1 MFSLRQL
8 EVFRAVMLT
17 GSLTAAG
24 QQLQMSQP
32 AVSKAVR
39 RMEDLVGFALFQRG
53 KGRVQPTP
61 EALNRFC
68 EIEKVFHSVSVV
80 EKYARDLK
88 GSRAGVLTLACTPTL
103 SCSFVADAI
112 ARFRRERPRVRIW
125 LQVTKTKEI
134 LDLAGSG
141 QIDLGVIFTPG
152 DHAGIVTIPLF
163 ETSLVCVMAP
173 GHRLAERAEIQPSDL
188 AEEAIITNIQSEPIH
203 ELLEEAFRTAGPG
216 SRVMI
221 GSNYTVSACA
231 LAMKGCGIAVVEPM
245 GVAEIFPQAVQ
256 RRFSPGIRVVP
267 RVVHARHIEL
277 SRTARAFLDV
287 LQQEATSHR
296 AESRNSDNGTV
307 KC

>member
-1 MFSLRQL
+1 MFTLRQL
-8 EVFRAVMLT
+8 EVFRSVVLS

-32 AVSKAVR
+32 AVSKSIQ
-39 RMEDLVGFALFQRG
+39 RMEDLVGFVLFLRG

-61 EALNRFC
+61 EALNLLR
-68 EIEKVFHSVSVV
+68 EIEKVFHSVGVV

-88 GSRAGVLTLACTPTL
+88 ESKAGVLTLACTPTL

-134 LDLAGSG
+134 LDLASSG

-152 DHAGIVTIPLF
+152 DHAGILTTPLF

-173 GHRLAERAEIQPSDL
+173 GHRLANQTEIKPSDL
-188 AEEAIITNIQSEPIH
+188 AQEVIITNIHSEPIH
-203 ELLEEAFRTAGPG
+203 ELLGESFRTVDLDKN
-216 SRVMI
+216 VMI
-221 GSNYTVSACA
+221 GSNFTVSACA

-245 GVAEIFPQAVQ
+245 GVAEIFPKAVL
-256 RRFSPGIRVVP
+256 RRFVPEITVVP
-267 RVVHARHIEL
+267 RVIHARHIEL
-277 SRTARAFLDV
+277 SRIGRAFLRV
-287 LQQEATSHR
+287 MQQEV
-296 AESRNSDNGTV
+296 V
-307 KC
+307 KSPPSV